1 MPLPKIQDAR
11 KLSDQELADEVLAA
25 KRELFQLRMQKATRR
40 LEKTH
45 QFKQLRHKIGQMM
58 TVLGERKLIA
68 TKASLES
75 SKTDAQAPQKEDKSV
90 DTESSD
96 PTQSDTQEQE

>member
-11 KLSDQELADEVLAA
+11 KLSDEELADEILAA

-75 SKTDAQAPQKEDKSV
+75 QKTEAKALQEGEKSV
-90 DTESSD
+90 DAEASD
-96 PTQSDTQEQE
+96 KSQSDTQEEE